1 MTMWTQQFDHFF
13 VISHCHRFQRLSPIN
28 ETSIGTKIQAKKTV
42 DLVHT
47 ITTWST
53 VRFIPTILVKHLLY
67 VCLSTYN
74 ANSSSV
80 NVSTVP
86 ALFLEALM
94 NTKNGCNEHKNGYI
108 KLSSIK
114 CDLFSNLKVYPN
126 RQIYQNGYVKMNGV
140 K

>member
-28 ETSIGTKIQAKKTV
+28 ETSIGTKIQAKKAV
-42 DLVHT
+42 DLIHA
-47 ITTWST
+47 ITTWSA
-53 VRFIPTILVKHLLY
+53 VRFIPTPQKIKTHLLY
-67 VCLSTYN
+67 VRLSTYN

-94 NTKNGCNEHKNGYI
+94 NTKKPQNANPIHAGQI
-108 KLSSIK
+108 ALKLT
-114 CDLFSNLKVYPN
+114 FVYC
-126 RQIYQNGYVKMNGV
+126 YHFTL
-140 K
+140 